1 MEPTIPETHTHKS
14 PSNGADFD
22 IEDQPKYPQKRI
34 LKTNKSYRD
43 EWRYGSKVRVV
54 KYYAV
59 HVCIGIVVGGIIG
72 VIVGLC
78 LRYAGK

>member
-1 MEPTIPETHTHKS
+1 MEPTNPETHNYKF
-14 PSNGADFD
+14 PSNKADFD
-22 IEDQPKYPQKRI
+22 IEEQPEKSQKRI

-43 EWRYGSKVRVV
+43 EWRYDSKARVV

-78 LRYAGK
+78 LRYVGK